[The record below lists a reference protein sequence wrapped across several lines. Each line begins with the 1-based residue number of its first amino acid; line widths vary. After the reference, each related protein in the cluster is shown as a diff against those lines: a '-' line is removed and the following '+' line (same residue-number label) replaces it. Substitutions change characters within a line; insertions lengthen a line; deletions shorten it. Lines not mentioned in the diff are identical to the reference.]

1 MVRRRFVLPL
11 LVWTLAA
18 AAATPALP
26 ADARQRKAHIADLR
40 VERNGDQLQVSY
52 RLENGFSEELI
63 EKIEAGI
70 PVSFRHRVEVTTRH
84 WLPLWPRGTVA
95 VTTAETTVTYDSL
108 THRYELSRVVET
120 TSRGK
125 GKSRPRT
132 QQASTVFAS
141 EARAWM
147 SDISMLPPL
156 DLSTLP
162 IDMNARV
169 RVESALGRKWI
180 VLVPTRRVVS
190 KDHKLE
196 PAQ

>member
-11 LVWTLAA
+11 LVWAL

-26 ADARQRKAHIADLR
+26 ADARTRKAHIVDLQ
-40 VERNGDQLQVSY
+40 VERSRDQLQVSY
-52 RLENGFSEELI
+52 RLENGFSEELT

-95 VTTAETTVTYDSL
+95 VATAETTVTYDSL
-108 THRYELSRVVET
+108 THRYELSWVIEM

-125 GKSRPRT
+125 GKGRPQTR
-132 QQASTVFAS
+132 QASTVLES

-147 SDISMLPPL
+147 SDVSMFPPL

-190 KDHKLE
+190 KDYKLE
-196 PAQ
+196 PAP